1 MTDDGTDAI
10 VITLHIHAEHAIE
23 ILLGGGFDITYM
35 RNAGII
41 YQNMDG
47 LALRYFVQKRSDLGL
62 IGDVAPIRS
71 RVSPQAGNL
80 GGDRDP
86 ILFIDVENANCS
98 AVCGELE
105 CDGSTYA
112 AAAAGNDGGPAIE
125 PEFAGLA
132 CRIGQ
137 SETPRFQGMKSSW
150 RFASAL
156 VCNSP
161 LATRIT

>member
-1 MTDDGTDAI
+1 VTDYGTDAI

-23 ILLGGGFDITYM
+23 VLLCSGFDITDM
-35 RNAGII
+35 RNAGVI

-62 IGDVAPIRS
+62 IGHVAPIRS
-71 RVSPQAGNL
+71 RLSSQAGNL
-80 GGDRDP
+80 GCDRDS
-86 ILFIDVENANCS
+86 ILFVDVENADCG

-150 RFASAL
+150 FFSSAL

>member
-1 MTDDGTDAI
+1 M
-10 VITLHIHAEHAIE
+10 
-23 ILLGGGFDITYM
+23 LLGGGFDITDM
-35 RNAGII
+35 RDAGII
-41 YQNMDG
+41 CQNMDG

-71 RVSPQAGNL
+71 RVSSHAGNL
-80 GGDRDP
+80 GGDPDS
-86 ILFIDVENANCS
+86 ILFVDVENANCG

-112 AAAAGNDGGPAIE
+112 AAAAGNDGGLAIE

-150 RFASAL
+150 RFSSVL

>member
-1 MTDDGTDAI
+1 VTDDGTDAI

-23 ILLGGGFDITYM
+23 ILLGSGFDITDM
-35 RNAGII
+35 RNAGVI

-47 LALRYFVQKRSDLGL
+47 LALRYFVQNRSDLGL

-71 RVSPQAGNL
+71 RLSSQAGNL
-80 GGDRDP
+80 GGDRDS
-86 ILFIDVENANCS
+86 ILFVDVENANCG

-132 CRIGQ
+132 CRIDQ

>member
-23 ILLGGGFDITYM
+23 ILLGSGFDITDM
-35 RNAGII
+35 RNAGVI

-47 LALRYFVQKRSDLGL
+47 LALRYFVQNRSDLGL

-71 RVSPQAGNL
+71 RLSSQAGNL
-80 GGDRDP
+80 GGDRDS
-86 ILFIDVENANCS
+86 ILFVDVENANCG

-132 CRIGQ
+132 CRIDQ
-137 SETPRFQGMKSSW
+137 SETPRFQGMKSSL
-150 RFASAL
+150 FFCSAL
-156 VCNSP
+156 VRSSP
-161 LATRIT
+161 LAT

>member
-23 ILLGGGFDITYM
+23 ILLGSGFDVTDM
-35 RNAGII
+35 RNSGVI

-47 LALRYFVQKRSDLGL
+47 LALRYFFQNRSDLGL

-71 RVSPQAGNL
+71 RLSSQAGNL
-80 GGDRDP
+80 GGDRDS
-86 ILFIDVENANCS
+86 ILFVDVENANCG

-132 CRIGQ
+132 CRIDQ